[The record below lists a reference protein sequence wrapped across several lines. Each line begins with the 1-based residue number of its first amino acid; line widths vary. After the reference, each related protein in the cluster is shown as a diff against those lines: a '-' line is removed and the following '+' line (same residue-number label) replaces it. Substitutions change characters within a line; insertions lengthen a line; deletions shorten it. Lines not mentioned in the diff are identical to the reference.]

1 MSKIPIL
8 KPGEVEK
15 KLLKLGF
22 VEVRQ
27 KGSHKQYRHP
37 DGRCTTLPFHL
48 GRDITPLLLKK
59 IAKDIDVQVDVFAN
73 HYK

>member
-37 DGRCTTLPFHL
+37 DGRCTTLPFHS
-48 GRDITPLLLKK
+48 GRDIAPLLLKK

>member
-1 MSKIPIL
+1 MSKIPVL

-15 KLLKLGF
+15 KLLNLGF

-37 DGRCTTLPFHL
+37 DGRCTTLPFHS
-48 GRDITPLLLKK
+48 GRDIAPLLLKK
-59 IAKDIDVQVDVFAN
+59 IAKDIDLQVDIFAN
-73 HYK
+73 Y

>member
-37 DGRCTTLPFHL
+37 DGRCTTLPFHS
-48 GRDITPLLLKK
+48 GRDIAPLLLKK
-59 IAKDIDVQVDVFAN
+59 IAKDINVQVDVFAN
-73 HYK
+73 H